1 MIKKIFIGL
10 AVVIVVLIVIGFFLP
25 GKMEVSRSISIN
37 ASAEA
42 VFEEFNDLK
51 KWQEWQY
58 WNTLDPE
65 SKITYGDITSGAGAT
80 YSWDGP
86 KLGKGNVKILESIPN
101 ERVNSEIDFTGSGK
115 AQGVYTVEPEGEGT
129 KASMNFSFDNGMNPI
144 GRWFSVFMKGE
155 IEKAFDYGLNKIKE
169 RAEAKPKFTVDITE
183 VNTPVVSY
191 VGITSTSLN
200 TNDMDALN
208 AVMAKSFTQIANDLN
223 KAKVQITG
231 PALGIVTRWD
241 DATHEMDLISGFP
254 VDDNAK
260 VPAKYTIQ
268 QIAAGKAVK
277 AIHRGDYAHTDKTHE
292 QIGRY
297 IEMKKLLITGEPWE
311 FYLTDPM
318 IEKDT
323 AAWVTEVYYPV
334 Q

>member
-1 MIKKIFIGL
+1 MIKKILLGL
-10 AVVIVVLIVIGFFLP
+10 AVVIVLLIVIGFFLP

-65 SKITYGDITSGAGAT
+65 SKITYGDKSSGTGAT

-86 KLGKGNVKILESIPN
+86 KLGQGNVKILESIPDKS
-101 ERVNSEIDFTGSGK
+101 VSSEIEFTGSGK
-115 AQGVYTVEPEGEGT
+115 AQGLYTVEAEGEGT

-169 RAEAKPKFTVDITE
+169 RAEAKPTFTVDISE
-183 VNTPVVSY
+183 VSTPVIHY

-200 TNDMDALN
+200 TEDMDALN
-208 AVMAKSFTQIANDLN
+208 AIMAKSFTQIANDLN

-231 PALGIVTRWD
+231 PALGLVTRWD
-241 DATHEMDLISGFP
+241 EATKQMDVVCGFP
-254 VDDNAK
+254 VDEKAK
-260 VPAKYTIQ
+260 VPAKYKIQ

-277 AIHRGDYAHTDKTHE
+277 AIHRGDYANSDKTHNE
-292 QIGRY
+292 INQY
-297 IEMKKLLITGEPWE
+297 IQLKKLSMTGAPWE
-311 FYLTDPM
+311 SYLTDPM